1 MKPFELDPKML
12 TLRGVF
18 YPTGY
23 IFAMFPQ
30 LEDAEKVDRELRAR
44 NYEKNDETILLKPE
58 DILGKVVSTVGGADM
73 PLPSAG
79 SEATTARQYAELA
92 SQGHHALMIHAPSK
106 EESDRV
112 MDVVRTAPFSIAER
126 YRTLVIE
133 DLE

>member
-1 MKPFELDPKML
+1 MKPFALEPKML

-23 IFAMFPQ
+23 IFVMFPKR
-30 LEDAEKVDRELRAR
+30 EDAEKVAQALSAHD
-44 NYEKNDETILLKPE
+44 DEDHETMFLKPE
-58 DILGKVVSTVGGADM
+58 DILGQLVSTVGGSDM

-79 SEATTARQYAELA
+79 SEAGTARQYAELA
-92 SQGHHALMIHAPSK
+92 SQGHCALMIHAPSK
-106 EESDRV
+106 EESDKV
-112 MDVVRTAPFSIAER
+112 MEVVRTVPFSIAER